1 MKILKVTELL
11 ILTFAGGKMGK
22 NEAVSIA
29 ERHEISEFCAAGVV
43 AFQGRQT
50 YMEDTF
56 KIIKNINGSDIS

>member
-1 MKILKVTELL
+1 
-11 ILTFAGGKMGK
+11 MGK